1 MDNFLQILQD
11 HPTFI
16 YVLFGITGLIV
27 GSFLNVVIFRLPKML
42 HTSWQRQCAEL
53 NGEELLIEVPFN
65 LATPAS
71 TCPQCA
77 RPVRTLENIPVI
89 SYMLLRGRCAGCAGH
104 ISLRYP
110 IIELLSSALSVS
122 AALLLTDHAQALVA
136 LPFIWAMIALTFIDL
151 DTQLLPDAIT
161 LPLLWL
167 GLLLNLN
174 GTFVPLSTAVGGAM
188 AGYLSLWSVYWLFKL
203 ITGKEGMGH
212 GDFKLLAAI
221 GAWLG
226 WSILPLVILLSSAVG
241 AITGL
246 LLIVVGGHRRSIP
259 IPFGPYLAG
268 GALIA
273 LIWGKPLSIWLF
285 HLTT

>member
-1 MDNFLQILQD
+1 MDNFLQTLQD
-11 HPTFI
+11 HPAFI

-42 HTSWQRQCAEL
+42 HASWQRQCAEL
-53 NGEELLIEVPFN
+53 NGEELLIEAPFN

-77 RPVRTLENIPVI
+77 RPIRAPENIPVI
-89 SYMLLRGRCAGCAGH
+89 SYMLLRGRCAGCAGR

-122 AALLLTDHAQALVA
+122 AAMLLTDHAQALAA
-136 LPFIWAMIALTFIDL
+136 LPFIWAMIVLTFIDL

-174 GTFVPLSTAVGGAM
+174 GIFVPLSTAVGGAM

-203 ITGKEGMGH
+203 ITGKEGMGY

-246 LLIVVGGHRRSIP
+246 LLIAAGGHRRSIP